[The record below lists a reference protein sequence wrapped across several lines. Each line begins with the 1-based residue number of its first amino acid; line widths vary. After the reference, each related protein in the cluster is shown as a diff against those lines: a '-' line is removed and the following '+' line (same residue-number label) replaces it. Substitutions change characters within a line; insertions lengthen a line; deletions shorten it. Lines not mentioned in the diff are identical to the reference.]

1 MHLRA
6 VHRHL
11 RRIAAPNCLPAC
23 LAHLQVQ
30 DLEVRAA
37 NASAV
42 MASNRDQ
49 LEGLRAERAGL
60 QGEAQQLAAALAD
73 SEAQLQALAKRN
85 GELRWVWVGG
95 CGPNLGVK
103 AALCIVAARCL
114 HIQPVFSPELAA
126 LRLRPLQPGD

>member
-1 MHLRA
+1 
-6 VHRHL
+6 
-11 RRIAAPNCLPAC
+11 
-23 LAHLQVQ
+23 
-30 DLEVRAA
+30 
-37 NASAV
+37 

-95 CGPNLGVK
+95 WMWAKPGGQGGAVHCCSKVSAHP
-103 AALCIVAARCL
+103 ACL
-114 HIQPVFSPELAA
+114 FS
-126 LRLRPLQPGD
+126 